1 MLDAL
6 HIQNYALIDRLEVAL
21 SPGFNA
27 LTGETGAG
35 KSIVV
40 GALNLVLGARASADL
55 VRTGAD
61 AARVEAAFSLD
72 RPSARLRALLAEHD
86 IPLEDGVLILARTV
100 HADGRSKAFAGGRM
114 VPVAVLAALGD
125 ELVDLHGQHE
135 HQSLLRPDLQREV
148 LDAYAGAGAR
158 AEAVAEKVTLLHALA
173 REIAAVESDDRDTA
187 RRMEFLRHE
196 IGEIDAAALQ
206 PGEEEELRNRL
217 NRIIHAEKLR
227 GLSESA
233 YAALYEGESPSA
245 VDLLDRAL
253 SGIAELGEISA
264 EFIELSAPL
273 QEARAQVEAVAE
285 TLRGNLSDTEY
296 DSAELDALHRRQGM
310 INDLKR
316 KYGADIAEI
325 LDYRGRA
332 AAELAG
338 YDSRDARLA
347 EMREQEARLRGE
359 ATEAA
364 NALSAVRRKAAA
376 ALDKKIAETLRD
388 LDMKGA
394 RFETRFT
401 DIPLC
406 AHGVDGVEFL
416 LSANAGEKP
425 KPLRAVASGGEMSR
439 IMLALKSVFAGM
451 DRIPTLVFDEIDAG
465 VGGVVARRVAEKM
478 AALAASHQVL
488 CISHLPQ
495 IAAAA
500 DAHYVVEKQ
509 VRRGVTATAVARV
522 DGEERERELARLLDG
537 SLSDVSLEHARA
549 LLRDMGSKK

>member
-55 VRTGAD
+55 VRAGAD

-100 HADGRSKAFAGGRM
+100 LADGRSKAFAGGRM

-158 AEAVAEKVTLLHALA
+158 AEAVAEKVTLLHALT

-187 RRMEFLRHE
+187 RRMDFLRHE
-196 IGEIDAAALQ
+196 IAEIDAAGLQ

-233 YAALYEGESPSA
+233 YAALYEGEAPSA

-253 SGIAELGEISA
+253 SGIAELGGISA
-264 EFIELSAPL
+264 EFLELSAPL

-296 DSAELDALHRRQGM
+296 DPAELDALHRRQGM

-316 KYGADIAEI
+316 KYGADIPEI
-325 LDYRGRA
+325 LDYRNRA
-332 AAELAG
+332 SAELAG
-338 YDSRDARLA
+338 HDSRDARLA
-347 EMREQEARLRGE
+347 EMRGQEARLRGE

-500 DAHYVVEKQ
+500 DAHYRVEKQ

-522 DGEERERELARLLDG
+522 DGEARERELARLLDG

-549 LLRDMGSKK
+549 LLRDMGSTK